1 MNGTACGSATD
12 RVSSIGDR
20 GPGIIGWHTRE
31 RVTDTDAACPCGSLA
46 AVLWNDQP
54 SFEIL
59 YERSLT
65 FPDHVMSFVF
75 KTGFDVVDAARVFG
89 IEFTAELERA
99 PVGRDSFTA
108 FFFGFIGAIQVNM
121 PVVIGQA
128 KSAPCL
134 LVRIWRT
141 TSIVSIRPLRTVFM
155 ISSTS
160 TGAAITIVP
169 VPQRLLIFPVTGATV
184 GYPLL
189 SRSFSCQMF
198 FRRGMEQLSV
208 TSFDRQAGDPGKLA
222 GAEYAPPPVT

>member
-1 MNGTACGSATD
+1 MVNGTACGSATD

-20 GPGIIGWHTRE
+20 GSGIIGCHTRE

-59 YERSLT
+59 YEISLT

-75 KTGFDVVDAARVFG
+75 KTGFDVIDTARVFG
-89 IEFTAELERA
+89 IEFTAEFERA

-108 FFFGFIGAIQVNM
+108 FFFGFIGTIQVNM

-134 LVRIWRT
+134 LARIWRI
-141 TSIVSIRPLRTVFM
+141 TSIVSIRPL
-155 ISSTS
+155 
-160 TGAAITIVP
+160 
-169 VPQRLLIFPVTGATV
+169 
-184 GYPLL
+184 L
-189 SRSFSCQMF
+189 SRNFSCQMF
-198 FRRGMEQLSV
+198 FRRGMDQLSV
-208 TSFDRQAGDPGKLA
+208 TRFDRQAGAPGKLA